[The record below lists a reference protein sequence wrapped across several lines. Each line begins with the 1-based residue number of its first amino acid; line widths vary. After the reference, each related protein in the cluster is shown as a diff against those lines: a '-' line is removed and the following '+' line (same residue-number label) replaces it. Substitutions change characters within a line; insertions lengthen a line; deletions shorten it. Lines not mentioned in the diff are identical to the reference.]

1 MSRIL
6 FITPKQPSTNP
17 RMRKAADALAS
28 AGHEVHVLYAYNAD
42 WATEADEEILAQSA
56 WTHERIGG
64 DPHQEPI
71 TYHWGR
77 FQRKMSAALGRLESS
92 YCRSLR
98 KFIQAGLR
106 WQPDLVIGHNP
117 GALFPTHEIARRLQV
132 PSLFDAEDYH
142 RGESESD
149 TINAAVAQL
158 EDRWL
163 SEMTAVTTAAPLITQ
178 AYQTLYP
185 DQHFVTVNNAF
196 PLAYGA
202 TEVQSHEGPW
212 RLVWFSQVVGRDRGL
227 EPFLEGMAL
236 LKDAPCE
243 FTIIGMCPP
252 EIKAELRAS
261 LNATPHVLHFKDPM
275 GEADL
280 FSFLSTQEIGLALEL
295 GATRNRQ
302 MCRTNK
308 LYAYPLSGCLM
319 LASNTPAQVQFL
331 EEHPDLGHLIDLG
344 DKASLTHRLQTIF
357 SDRHASL
364 TARGTSLQKAKSKLN
379 WDHES
384 LDLIGLV
391 QDALKS

>member
-28 AGHEVHVLYAYNAD
+28 AGHEVHVLYAYNTD
-42 WATEADEEILAQSA
+42 WAEEADEEILAQSA

-64 DPHQEPI
+64 DPHEEPV
-71 TYHWGR
+71 TYHLGR
-77 FQRKMSAALGRLESS
+77 FKRKLSSALGRLESS
-92 YCRSLR
+92 NCRSLGS
-98 KFIQAGLR
+98 FIRTGLK

-117 GALFPTHEIARRLQV
+117 GALFPTHEIARRLQI

-142 RGESESD
+142 RGESNSD
-149 TINAAVAQL
+149 DTNAAVAQL

-163 SEMTAVTTAAPLITQ
+163 PQITAVTTAAPLITQ
-178 AYQTLYP
+178 AYQALYP

-196 PLAYGA
+196 PLLYSAVEA
-202 TEVQSHEGPW
+202 LPQEGPL

-227 EPFLEGMAL
+227 EPFVEGMASL
-236 LKDAPCE
+236 NDTPIEL
-243 FTIIGMCPP
+243 TIIGICPP
-252 EIKAELRAS
+252 EIRAELRKKI
-261 LNATPHVLHFKDPM
+261 NATPHVLDFKEPM

-295 GATRNRQ
+295 GETLNRQ
-302 MCRTNK
+302 YCRTNK

-344 DKASLTHRLQTIF
+344 DKASLTHRLHTLF
-357 SDRHASL
+357 SDRHTTLAP
-364 TARGTSLQKAKSKLN
+364 RGTSLQKAKSKLN
-379 WDHES
+379 WDCES
-384 LDLIGLV
+384 RILTSLV
-391 QDALKS
+391 QDTLQS

>member
-1 MSRIL
+1 MSRVL

-17 RMRKAADALAS
+17 RMRKAADALAA

-42 WATEADEEILAQSA
+42 WATVADEEILKQPA

-64 DPHQEPI
+64 DPREEPVS
-71 TYHWGR
+71 YHLGR
-77 FQRKMSAALGRLESS
+77 FQRKLSAALGRLESS
-92 YCRSLR
+92 YCPSLSS
-98 KFIQAGLR
+98 FIRAGLK
-106 WQPDLVIGHNP
+106 WQPELVIGHNP
-117 GALFPTHEIARRLQV
+117 GALFPIHEIARRLQV

-142 RGESESD
+142 RGESKSD
-149 TINAAVAQL
+149 TINASVAQL

-185 DQHFVTVNNAF
+185 EQEFVTVNNAF
-196 PLAYGA
+196 PLLYSAVEA
-202 TEVQSHEGPW
+202 LPQEGPL
-212 RLVWFSQVVGRDRGL
+212 RLVWFSQVVGQDRGL

-243 FTIIGMCPP
+243 LTIIGMCPP
-252 EIKAELRAS
+252 EIKAEMRAKM
-261 LNATPHVLHFKDPM
+261 NATPHVLHFKDPM

-280 FSFLSTQEIGLALEL
+280 FAFLSTQEIGLALEL
-295 GATRNRQ
+295 GETLNRQ
-302 MCRTNK
+302 YCRTNK

-344 DKASLTHRLQTIF
+344 DKASLTHRLQTLF
-357 SDRHASL
+357 SDRHATL
-364 TARGTSLQKAKSKLN
+364 AARGTSLQKAKSRLN
-379 WDHES
+379 WDYES
-384 LDLIGLV
+384 LTLLEFIDRLV
-391 QDALKS
+391 